1 MAVKNKIKAII
12 FDLDGT
18 LADTVG
24 DLWDAMNLMLAH
36 YGYPGKTKEEII
48 KHINHGA
55 YNFVK
60 GCLPEDKQSD
70 AEVIAAKEIYSKY
83 YAENYCNKTYAYDG
97 MKELCAELKAR
108 GVKLAVLS
116 NKQDAFA
123 KIIIEKLF
131 GGIFEIV
138 MGGQPEN
145 FPLKPDPASAIFIAG
160 RFNAYPKE
168 CLYVGDSDVDMETSA
183 RAGMNAVGVNWGYR
197 SEDILVQA
205 GAAHILRSAEDLFAL
220 L

>member
-1 MAVKNKIKAII
+1 MAVKNKIKAVI

-24 DLWDAMNLMLAH
+24 DLSDAMNSMLAH
-36 YGYPGKTKEEII
+36 LGYPLKDKPEII
-48 KHINHGA
+48 RHVNHGA

-70 AEVIAAKEIYSKY
+70 ADIIAAKEIYSKY
-83 YAENYCNKTYAYDG
+83 YAESYCNKTYAYDG

-123 KIIIEKLF
+123 KIIIEKLYVELF
-131 GGIFEIV
+131 DIV
-138 MGGQPEN
+138 MGGQPEI
-145 FPLKPDPASAIFIAG
+145 FPLKPDPSSAIFIAG

-168 CLYVGDSDVDMETSA
+168 CLYVGDSDVDMETA
-183 RAGMNAVGVNWGYR
+183 LRAGMNAVGVSWGYR

-205 GAAHILRSAEDLFAL
+205 GAAHIIRSAEDLLAL